1 MSIQEQEEAD
11 FVVATDADW
20 DRAEARDLGE
30 RNVEVEWV
38 LTDRDVWH
46 KNPFYTGEPGRH
58 PEDDWCEEA
67 EFTADNYPDL
77 EVTSPGIF
85 EDDIPF

>member
-1 MSIQEQEEAD
+1 MLYNIQEQEEAD

-30 RNVEVEWV
+30 RNAEVEWV

-58 PEDDWCEEA
+58 PEDDHYDGEDYNDDGEE
-67 EFTADNYPDL
+67 
-77 EVTSPGIF
+77 V
-85 EDDIPF
+85 DDIPF